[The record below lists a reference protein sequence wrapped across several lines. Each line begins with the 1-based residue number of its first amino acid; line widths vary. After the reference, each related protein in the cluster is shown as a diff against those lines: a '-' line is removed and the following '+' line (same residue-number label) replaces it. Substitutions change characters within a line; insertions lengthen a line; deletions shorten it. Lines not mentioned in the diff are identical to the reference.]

1 MKEETF
7 LFIASDY
14 SLILKEKKEKWKS
27 LHASYCY
34 TNNHNKKNKKNAN
47 RQTRSHHAYV

>member
-14 SLILKEKKEKWKS
+14 SFTLKEKKEKWKS

-34 TNNHNKKNKKNAN
+34 TNNHNKNNKKKC
-47 RQTRSHHAYV
+47 